1 MYHIDNTIEIDKSF
15 ILKEDEASYHSRCS
29 GELLQS
35 QRRYRLIDLFC
46 GAGGMSLG
54 FSEVFGQP
62 FQSVWANDFN
72 QFCGDT
78 YNENFGHHCVVGDIV
93 EILEQGKIEIPK
105 ADVVIGGPPCQGFSL
120 LNKNREND
128 PRKELWRPYLAVV
141 ERCGASIFVMENV
154 PQLLGTFEHGEI
166 VEAARSIGFQV
177 WHDKL
182 NAADYGVPQTRIR
195 AFIIGCKFADP
206 SLLFPPR
213 RTHFNPNGDGKQ
225 LTIPFNKEE
234 YLTKSARWK
243 TVKDAIADLPPPEGT
258 EIRNV
263 EPPLDLHFGRNPTE
277 LSRKRYRAI
286 PHEGMNRF
294 DLQRIAPELTP
305 KCWIR
310 KKSGGTDLFGRLWW
324 DKPSVTIRT
333 EFFKPEKG
341 RYLHPEQHRPI
352 THREAA
358 RFQSFPDSFKF
369 LGSKIEIAKQIG
381 NAVPPL
387 LAARL
392 ADVVRLLLDQKY
404 GQWTSSQKKN
414 EVKSCRA

>member
-1 MYHIDNTIEIDKSF
+1 MYEFDNTIKIDKSF
-15 ILKEDEASYHSRCS
+15 ILREDESTYASRCS
-29 GELLQS
+29 GELLQDP
-35 QRRYRLIDLFC
+35 RRYRLIDLFS

-72 QFCGDT
+72 QFCVET
-78 YNENFGHHCVVGDIV
+78 YNENFGPHSIAGDIV
-93 EILEQGKIEIPK
+93 EILEQGNIEIPQ

-128 PRKELWRPYLAVV
+128 PRKELWRPYLEVV
-141 ERCGASIFVMENV
+141 ERSGASIFVMENV

-166 VEAARSIGFQV
+166 VGAAKSLGFKV
-177 WHDKL
+177 WQDKL
-182 NAADYGVPQTRIR
+182 IAADYGVPQTRTR

-206 SLLFPPR
+206 SVLFPPR
-213 RTHFNPNGDGKQ
+213 KTHFNPNGNGKQ
-225 LTIPFNKEE
+225 VTLPFNREE
-234 YLTKSARWK
+234 YLTPPPKWK
-243 TVKDAIADLPPPEGT
+243 NVRDAISDLPPPEGT
-258 EIRNV
+258 EIRSV
-263 EPPLDLHFGRNPTE
+263 QPPLDLHFGRNPTE
-277 LSRKRYRAI
+277 LSMKRYRAI
-286 PHEGMNRF
+286 PQEGMNRF
-294 DLQRIAPELTP
+294 DLQRIVPELTP
-305 KCWIR
+305 KCWIN
-310 KKSGGTDLFGRLWW
+310 KKAGGTDLFGRLWW
-324 DKPSVTIRT
+324 DRPSVTIRT

-369 LGSKIEIAKQIG
+369 LGSKTEIAKQIG

-387 LAARL
+387 LAARV

-404 GQWTSSQKKN
+404 EQWTSSQKKN
-414 EVKSCRA
+414 EVKLCRA